1 MHSELQQQILVSQ
14 SVVNCE
20 FALLKWVFVV
30 IMQEYTDRT
39 VSAKTWLAN
48 KLHNKNIGTLT
59 SAQWS
64 NLGQLKS
71 FLGDQGPVQVD
82 AATLASH
89 KVSKSPSIEHCLH
102 FCSHAFIF
110 LSDHLLSVWSLIRCI
125 TIPLFQCILDLS
137 IGSYHFVVP
146 FFFCCKVPLNE
157 LSMNFL
163 QHLSVPLLSP
173 LSCLTA
179 CSSRLQL
186 QLCYE
191 ILGS

>member
-1 MHSELQQQILVSQ
+1 VTQGLFCLHSELWQQILVSQ

-64 NLGQLKS
+64 NLGQLKG

-110 LSDHLLSVWSLIRCI
+110 LSDHPLSVWSDHFDQMHNYSP
-125 TIPLFQCILDLS
+125 IPMYL
-137 IGSYHFVVP
+137 
-146 FFFCCKVPLNE
+146 
-157 LSMNFL
+157 
-163 QHLSVPLLSP
+163 
-173 LSCLTA
+173 
-179 CSSRLQL
+179 
-186 QLCYE
+186 
-191 ILGS
+191 